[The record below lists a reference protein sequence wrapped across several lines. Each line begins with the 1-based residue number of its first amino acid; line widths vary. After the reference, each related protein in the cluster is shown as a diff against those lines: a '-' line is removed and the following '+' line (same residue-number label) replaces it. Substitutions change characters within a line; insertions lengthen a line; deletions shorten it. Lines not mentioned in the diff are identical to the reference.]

1 MRLVIPGKPVP
12 ASRPRVVRG
21 HAYYP
26 AKYQTWKEAAA
37 WQVRSVGKPVAGPV
51 KVSIQVLPDQTIV
64 EVTPAHHRPSGLWG
78 DADNFAVAVMNALQA
93 GGVLEDDRMVTVLE
107 VRLGEG

>member
-12 ASRPRVVRG
+12 AARPRITRG

-26 AKYQTWKEAAA
+26 AKYQMWKEAAA
-37 WQVRSVGKPVAGPV
+37 WQVRACGKPIAGPV
-51 KVSIQVLPDQTIV
+51 KVSIQILPDQAIV

-78 DADNFAVAVMNALQA
+78 DSDNFAKAILDACVA
-93 GGVLEDDRMVTVLE
+93 GGVLEDDRMVTCLE
-107 VRLGEG
+107 VRLG